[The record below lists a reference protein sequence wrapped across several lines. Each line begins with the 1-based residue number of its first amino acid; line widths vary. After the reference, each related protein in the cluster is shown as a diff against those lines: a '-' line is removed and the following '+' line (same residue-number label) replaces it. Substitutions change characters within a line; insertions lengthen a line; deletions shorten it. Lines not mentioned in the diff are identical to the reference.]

1 MSATKI
7 NSYGLSLKVDTGN
20 ELLHQIYVN
29 EGKSVTDVTWTLSQL
44 FDRLIEKH
52 KQTFWVK
59 ADTQGKGKGEHFH
72 YTKAR
77 YTSGVSP
84 SKFPMLLETGIISL
98 DYTIKAL
105 PNGSAKDQ
113 GYLFK
118 IKQNDLPL
126 LFKSP
131 QSFDLTN

>member
-1 MSATKI
+1 M
-7 NSYGLSLKVDTGN
+7 KVDTGN
-20 ELLHQIYVN
+20 ECLHQIYVN
-29 EGKSVTDVTWTLSQL
+29 EGKSVIDVTWVLAKL
-44 FDRLIEKH
+44 FERLIEKH

-59 ADTQGKGKGEHFH
+59 AEAEGKGKAEQFH
-72 YTKAR
+72 YSEAR

-84 SKFPMLLETGIISL
+84 SKFPMLLETGIITL